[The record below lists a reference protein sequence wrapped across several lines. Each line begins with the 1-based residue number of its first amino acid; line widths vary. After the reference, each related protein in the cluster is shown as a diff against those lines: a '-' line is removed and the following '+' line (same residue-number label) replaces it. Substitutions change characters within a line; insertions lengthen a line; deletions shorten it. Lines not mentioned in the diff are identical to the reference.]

1 MCQKACLRGSNRLAS
16 HPDLA
21 GSGISAAAEW
31 RRGWGVVVSGAMGMA
46 LASTTVYTLGIFI
59 APLEAEFGW
68 SRAQISAG
76 LTINTVL
83 AVLFSPFIGILVDRI
98 GVRRLGIFG
107 SIGYCAAFA
116 ALALTTASVWSWWGL
131 WFLLGLVGLAIK
143 PTTWSAS
150 VSSMFSAS
158 RGLALSLTLCGTA
171 LGSSL
176 TPIVGNYLIEH
187 YGWRHG
193 LVGLGA
199 FWALLVVPPVLVF
212 LTSARDIELKAPAAA
227 PGDPI
232 RAIPVLTGVPV
243 REGLRSW
250 RFFRLAMAGFLTC
263 LVIVS
268 FVASLVPILSSHGF
282 PRQTAANIAGM
293 VGLATILGRI
303 TGGYFLD
310 RANGNM
316 VGAISVGLAII
327 PSVLFLAF
335 PHSHAISA
343 AAVLV
348 LGLTMGAELDA
359 VAYLTTR
366 HFGMR
371 HFGVLFGTIAGLLAL
386 ATGLGPLFVNLTY
399 DLTHSYELALMAYV
413 PLSVIAAGL
422 FLSLGRYPQFD
433 APEIVADR

>member
-1 MCQKACLRGSNRLAS
+1 MAS

-21 GSGISAAAEW
+21 GPELSVAAEW
-31 RRGWGVVVSGAMGMA
+31 RRGWGVVLSGAVGMA
-46 LASTTVYTLGIFI
+46 LASTSVYTLGIFI

-68 SRAQISAG
+68 TRAEISAG

-83 AVLFSPFIGILVDRI
+83 AVIFSPFIGIMIDRI
-98 GVRRLGIFG
+98 GVRRLGIYG
-107 SIGYCAAFA
+107 SIGYCAVFACLAF
-116 ALALTTASVWSWWGL
+116 TGASVWTWWGL
-131 WFLLGLVGLAIK
+131 WFLLGLIGLAIK
-143 PTTWSAS
+143 PTIWSAS
-150 VSSMFSAS
+150 VSSMFAAS
-158 RGLALSLTLCGTA
+158 RGLALSVTLCGTA

-187 YGWRHG
+187 YGWRQG

-199 FWALLVVPPVLVF
+199 FWAVLVVPVVIIF
-212 LTSARDIELKAPAAA
+212 LTSARDIELKAPAAV
-227 PGDPI
+227 PGEQGA
-232 RAIPVLTGVPV
+232 AIPVLTGIPV
-243 REGLRSW
+243 REALRSW
-250 RFFRLAMAGFLTC
+250 RFFRLAAAGFLTC

-268 FVASLVPILSSHGF
+268 FVSTLVPILSSHGF
-282 PRQTAANIAGM
+282 PRQTAANIAGL
-293 VGLATILGRI
+293 VGLATIVGRV

-310 RANGNM
+310 RANGNV

-327 PSVLFLAF
+327 PAALFLAF
-335 PHSHAISA
+335 PHSHLISA
-343 AAVLV
+343 GAVLV

-399 DLTHSYELALMAYV
+399 DLARSYDLALMAYI
-413 PLSVIAAGL
+413 PLSVVAAVL
-422 FLSLGRYPQFD
+422 FLSLGSYPRFE
-433 APEIVADR
+433 AEVER